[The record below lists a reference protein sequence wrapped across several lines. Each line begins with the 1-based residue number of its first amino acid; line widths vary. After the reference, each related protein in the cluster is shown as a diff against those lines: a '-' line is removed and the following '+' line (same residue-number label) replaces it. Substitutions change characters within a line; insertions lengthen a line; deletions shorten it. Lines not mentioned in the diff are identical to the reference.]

1 MERRRENE
9 RTPVDFFPLSYS
21 QQNIWNL
28 ESAHPGLP
36 MNNICTALKIEGN
49 LNIEYLQRCIELAY
63 KAFPTLRLRI
73 TVRDGRPCQYIS
85 EEIPGRAE
93 FFDFTGT
100 NEQGIDT
107 WYQSVAR
114 EHFTLCDS
122 PLCQMLIF
130 KRSDSS
136 GGILT
141 RVHHIVADAWSHA
154 LVTNHIIYNYFQLL
168 QNKETQC
175 QIAPDYRLHI
185 ESEQKYRQSKVYQ
198 RDRDYWKEQLRD
210 ILPALAKEH
219 QLSLIHI

>member
-1 MERRRENE
+1 
-9 RTPVDFFPLSYS
+9 
-21 QQNIWNL
+21 
-28 ESAHPGLP
+28 

-63 KAFPTLRLRI
+63 KAFSTLRLRI

-141 RVHHIVADAWSHA
+141 SPSYCCGCMVACACDKSYY
-154 LVTNHIIYNYFQLL
+154 L
-168 QNKETQC
+168 
-175 QIAPDYRLHI
+175 
-185 ESEQKYRQSKVYQ
+185 
-198 RDRDYWKEQLRD
+198 
-210 ILPALAKEH
+210 
-219 QLSLIHI
+219 